1 MAQDNTQNLALPVV
15 PAVDL
20 DKGWGG
26 YVTNVQAG
34 SDTPTDLTPVA
45 QRGTITR
52 STPLAQNPAPVSM
65 PAPAPAP
72 VPMQAQQSSALPVA
86 APQNPAQTATPTT
99 PMQEYMQA
107 LNQYK
112 AVLDQQSAQGSQ
124 TPWFQIA
131 GALLNPG
138 RTGSFGEAVGNAA
151 NVMGA
156 HQAEQQKMQIPLAQ
170 ARLGL
175 IKSKYEL
182 GRQAQ
187 NQEDFKKALLQGQ
200 NQEDFTKI
208 LTGDTTVSPGVKV
221 APTGET
227 LTVASAHPDHTDPTA
242 PGAPDKLTMVGAEH
256 RPTAPLLKLDPTVAR
271 AYIATHKDDIEGNK
285 LLVEMLKMDQPNV
298 SIDSQTG
305 ALVNTKNSTI
315 SGYLPGY
322 KAIPEQTPW
331 GTYPMPPEKLIQYRN
346 LPDNVS
352 RLQFLKDSFGEN
364 DRGLPRSQE
373 DIALKNE
380 VNKTLGTERSKL
392 AIEKEKEIL
401 TDSIA
406 AQSVLPVY
414 KAMDAFSNLPQ
425 VKNHFGDFSKGGPGD
440 AMRSMLTNDHTEKA
454 LNNVIS
460 SIQRVLSGETPESQQ
475 QVIAAVKYIES
486 LRGIAENEY
495 AKNAGLN
502 ARMSDYR
509 TKFLTDLH
517 PSPRDDTPESYQAK
531 LNGFIQRAQ
540 WPIERHQL
548 FNQLHKED
556 PTIDGYSFYGTNE
569 YKNKYNSY
577 LENQSKVPSF
587 LQTPAVAGQSA
598 APTPATTQQTAKP
611 ISETRRLIQE
621 ARLKKEQEAKQKQ
634 LNP

>member
-1 MAQDNTQNLALPVV
+1 MA
-15 PAVDL
+15 
-20 DKGWGG
+20 
-26 YVTNVQAG
+26 
-34 SDTPTDLTPVA
+34 
-45 QRGTITR
+45 
-52 STPLAQNPAPVSM
+52 NPAMNPNGVTLPNAAPTAAPMAAPMS
-65 PAPAPAP
+65 APAPAP
-72 VPMQAQQSSALPVA
+72 VMAPPVA
-86 APQNPAQTATPTT
+86 ATQGALPIGAPQMSA

-112 AVLDQQSAQGSQ
+112 AVLDQQSAQGSKV
-124 TPWFQIA
+124 PWFQIA
-131 GALLNPG
+131 GALANPG
-138 RTGSFGEAVGNAA
+138 RTGSFGEAMGNAA

-156 HQAEQQKMQIPLAQ
+156 HQAEQQKLQIPLAQ

-187 NQEDFKKALLQGQ
+187 NQEDFTKALM
-200 NQEDFTKI
+200 
-208 LTGDTTVSPGVKV
+208 GDTTVSPGVKV
-221 APTGET
+221 APTGEK

-242 PGAPDKLTMVGAEH
+242 PGAPDRLTMVGAEH
-256 RPTAPLLKLDPTVAR
+256 KPTAPLLKLDPTIAR
-271 AYIATHKDDIEGNK
+271 AYIATHKDDVEGNK

-352 RLQFLKDSFGEN
+352 RLQFLKDSFGAN

-373 DIALKNE
+373 DITLMGE
-380 VNKTLGTERSKL
+380 VNKTLGTERAKTASK
-392 AIEKEKEIL
+392 KEAEIL

-406 AQSVLPVY
+406 AQTVLPIY
-414 KAMDAFSNLPQ
+414 RKMDAIANLPE
-425 VKNHFGDFSKGGPGD
+425 VKNNFAMFHKGNVAD
-440 AMRSMLTNDHTEKA
+440 ALKAMLTNDHTEKA
-454 LNNVIS
+454 MNNVVD
-460 SIQRVLSGETPESQQ
+460 SIRRVMSGETTESQQ
-475 QVIAAVKYIES
+475 KVIAAVKELES

-495 AKNAGLN
+495 ARTAGLN

-509 TKFLTDLH
+509 TKFLTELH
-517 PSPRDDTPESYQAK
+517 PNPKDDTPEAYQAK

-548 FNQLHKED
+548 FNELHKED
-556 PTIDGYSFYGTNE
+556 PSVDGNSFYIHPE
-569 YKNKYNSY
+569 YRKKYNSY
-577 LENQSKVPSF
+577 LEDQAKVPN
-587 LQTPAVAGQSA
+587 LEIPAVAGQSA
-598 APTPATTQQTAKP
+598 VSTPATTQQTAKP

-621 ARLKKEQEAKQKQ
+621 AKLKKEQEDKQK
-634 LNP
+634 

>member
-1 MAQDNTQNLALPVV
+1 MAQTLNQDSALPVEV
-15 PAVDL
+15 AS
-20 DKGWGG
+20 
-26 YVTNVQAG
+26 A
-34 SDTPTDLTPVA
+34 DTPTSSW
-45 QRGTITR
+45 GTYV
-52 STPLAQNPAPVSM
+52 SGSSMANPAMNPNGVTLPNAAPTAAPMAAPMS
-65 PAPAPAP
+65 APAPAP
-72 VPMQAQQSSALPVA
+72 VMAPPVA
-86 APQNPAQTATPTT
+86 ATQGALPIGAPQMSA

-112 AVLDQQSAQGSQ
+112 AVLDQQSAQGSKV
-124 TPWFQIA
+124 PWFQIA
-131 GALLNPG
+131 GALANPG
-138 RTGSFGEAVGNAA
+138 RTGSFGEAMGNAA

-156 HQAEQQKMQIPLAQ
+156 HQAEQQKLQIPLAQ

-187 NQEDFKKALLQGQ
+187 NQEDFTKALM
-200 NQEDFTKI
+200 
-208 LTGDTTVSPGVKV
+208 GDTTVSPGVKV
-221 APTGET
+221 APTGEK

-242 PGAPDKLTMVGAEH
+242 PGAPDRLTMVGAEH
-256 RPTAPLLKLDPTVAR
+256 KPTAPLLKLDPTIAR
-271 AYIATHKDDIEGNK
+271 AYIATHKDDVEGNK

-352 RLQFLKDSFGEN
+352 RLQFLKDSFGAN

-373 DIALKNE
+373 DITLMGE
-380 VNKTLGTERSKL
+380 VNKTLGTERAKTASK
-392 AIEKEKEIL
+392 KEAEIL

-406 AQSVLPVY
+406 AQTVLPIY
-414 KAMDAFSNLPQ
+414 RKMDAIANLPE
-425 VKNHFGDFSKGGPGD
+425 VKNNFAMFHKGNVAD
-440 AMRSMLTNDHTEKA
+440 ALKAMLTNDHTEKA
-454 LNNVIS
+454 MNNVVD
-460 SIQRVLSGETPESQQ
+460 SIRRVMSGETTESQQ
-475 QVIAAVKYIES
+475 KVIAAVKELES

-495 AKNAGLN
+495 ARTAGLN

-509 TKFLTDLH
+509 TKFLTELH
-517 PSPRDDTPESYQAK
+517 PNPKDDTPEAYQAK

-548 FNQLHKED
+548 FNELHKED
-556 PTIDGYSFYGTNE
+556 PSVDGNSFYIHPE
-569 YKNKYNSY
+569 YRKKYNSY
-577 LENQSKVPSF
+577 LEDQAKVPN
-587 LQTPAVAGQSA
+587 LEIPAVAGQSA
-598 APTPATTQQTAKP
+598 VSTPATTQQTAKP

-621 ARLKKEQEAKQKQ
+621 AKLKKEQEDKQK
-634 LNP
+634 